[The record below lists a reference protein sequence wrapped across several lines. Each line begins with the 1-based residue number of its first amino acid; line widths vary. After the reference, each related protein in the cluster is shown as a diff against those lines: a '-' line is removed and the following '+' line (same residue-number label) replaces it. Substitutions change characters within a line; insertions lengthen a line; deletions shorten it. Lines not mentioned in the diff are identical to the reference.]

1 MLSAQAQKE
10 RQKELIRICN
20 RYNELAQ
27 QGMAKNSI
35 YGFLS
40 KEFYYSITY
49 ISQLLQNA
57 FKRTGIKRRG

>member
-40 KEFYYSITY
+40 KEFYKK
-49 ISQLLQNA
+49 A
-57 FKRTGIKRRG
+57 